1 MSNSSPIQ
9 VANDCEEQV
18 SPLLDIE
25 SSSKKRCSGAIG
37 NIDYNN
43 DEQEETFLKSI
54 VAAVREKVEEEGE
67 EEKIK
72 EKEKVSFVQAVTA
85 LDNLVLFCQQQDLSV
100 DIQLYSQRVNN
111 C

>member
-25 SSSKKRCSGAIG
+25 SSSKKRCSGAIE

-43 DEQEETFLKSI
+43 NEQEKMGLKSI
-54 VAAVREKVEEEGE
+54 VAAVREEEVEEEGE
-67 EEKIK
+67 EEKMK
-72 EKEKVSFVQAVTA
+72 EERKVSFARAVTG
-85 LDNLVLFCQQQDLSV
+85 LSAARSKYRHS
-100 DIQLYSQRVNN
+100 II
-111 C
+111 